1 MWEKNHNNSHTECR
15 IDIGIDRS
23 EIVMKSWEECENPI
37 EEETVEICA
46 KDIDENTANKPETLI
61 EREIVSEKW
70 LKESLH
76 MLHDEKTC
84 CMYKPRLALAS

>member
-1 MWEKNHNNSHTECR
+1 
-15 IDIGIDRS
+15 
-23 EIVMKSWEECENPI
+23 MKSWEECENPI